1 MTFVTFLL
9 ASLGVILPLCGLIAL
24 VWFLSKKNAQNY
36 FKRKMIL
43 QNRINIGE
51 LFVTIDFIVKI
62 ECDLFEQYFERNTT
76 ADMTTL
82 TNSEF
87 TNIYNELSM
96 RCLKAVSSMMW
107 DLSEVYMNRE
117 EVQTYITQKVMT
129 FLLEKSTVTE
139 DEEETPES

>member
-1 MTFVTFLL
+1 MTFLTFLL
-9 ASLGVILPLCGLIAL
+9 ASAGVILPICGLVAL
-24 VWFLSKKNAQNY
+24 IWLLLKKTSRDY
-36 FKRKMIL
+36 FERKLVL

-51 LFVTIDFIVKI
+51 LFITIDFIVKI

-96 RCLKAVSSMMW
+96 RCLKAVSPMMW

-139 DEEETPES
+139 DEEEPSAP